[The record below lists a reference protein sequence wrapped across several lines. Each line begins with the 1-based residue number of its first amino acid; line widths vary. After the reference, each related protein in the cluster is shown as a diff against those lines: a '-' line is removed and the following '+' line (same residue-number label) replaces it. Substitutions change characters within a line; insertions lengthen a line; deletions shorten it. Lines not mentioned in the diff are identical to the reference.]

1 LGNQFLKVF
10 SDNRFDQLK
19 STQIENVRMSTDIF
33 IDSREHFNNN
43 RIIETIPEYV
53 EKTETKELFNK

>member
-1 LGNQFLKVF
+1 
-10 SDNRFDQLK
+10 
-19 STQIENVRMSTDIF
+19 MSTDIF